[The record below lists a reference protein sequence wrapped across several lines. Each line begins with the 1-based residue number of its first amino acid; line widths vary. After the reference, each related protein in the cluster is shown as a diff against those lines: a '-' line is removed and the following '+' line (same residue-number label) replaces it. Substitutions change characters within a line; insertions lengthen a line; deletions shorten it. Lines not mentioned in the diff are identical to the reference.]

1 MEFVDP
7 AKPFV
12 LLMGKFNNHL
22 TDDKNLVAI
31 YVDMYCRVNKKVYYM
46 TYLR

>member
-12 LLMGKFNNHL
+12 LLMGKFNNL
-22 TDDKNLVAI
+22 LIDDENLVAI
-31 YVDMYCRVNKKVYYM
+31 YIDMYCHVNKKVYYM
-46 TYLR
+46 TYLQ